1 MSAYVI
7 VDITIRDATTYEAYK
22 ELAPP
27 SIAKYGG
34 RYVIRGGTTKVLE
47 GGWTPNRFVMLEFA
61 SAERAEAWWG
71 SPEYAKAKAL
81 RQSCSSANMILVE
94 GPSLDPA
101 AA

>member
-7 VDITIRDATTYEAYK
+7 VDISIRDPKTYERYK

-47 GGWTPNRFVMLEFA
+47 GNGTPHRFVMLEFEN
-61 SAERAEAWWG
+61 AERAEAWWR
-71 SPEYAKAKAL
+71 SPAYAEAKAL

-94 GPSLDPA
+94 GPSFDPA
-101 AA
+101 MQ